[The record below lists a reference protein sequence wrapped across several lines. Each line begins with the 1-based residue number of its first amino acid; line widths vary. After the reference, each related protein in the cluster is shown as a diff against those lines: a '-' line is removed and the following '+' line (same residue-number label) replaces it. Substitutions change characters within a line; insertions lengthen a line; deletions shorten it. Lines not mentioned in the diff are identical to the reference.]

1 MNVQSMQHD
10 LGTVSR
16 HIVNVQR
23 TLDDV
28 FATIEEVLERGEIPD
43 ASRMDLETV
52 LSKILNL

>member
-1 MNVQSMQHD
+1 MQHD